1 MFYQLFY
8 RLFYIFHSV
17 GELEDH
23 GTNDESDTDESRSDM
38 SLSDMSISDAEEGGD
53 GTQSYGTYS
62 NEYDT
67 PRRYF

>member
-1 MFYQLFY
+1 MAPMMKV
-8 RLFYIFHSV
+8 IP
-17 GELEDH
+17 
-23 GTNDESDTDESRSDM
+23 DESRSDM
-38 SLSDMSISDAEEGGD
+38 SISDMSISDAEEGGD